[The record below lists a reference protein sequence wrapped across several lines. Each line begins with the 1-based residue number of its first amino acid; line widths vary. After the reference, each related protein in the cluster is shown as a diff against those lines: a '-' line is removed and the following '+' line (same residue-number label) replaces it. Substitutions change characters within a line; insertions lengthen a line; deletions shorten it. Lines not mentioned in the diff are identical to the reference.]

1 MVEPQFVIKASD
13 RFAVEIIR
21 RHRHFCVLYGLR
33 EQALE
38 DMKALEEIQQ
48 WQMDNPERVHYPDH
62 KHVPQTS
69 VSVGLFADLRD
80 RLNSRAGME
89 RY

>member
-38 DMKALEEIQQ
+38 DMKVLEEMQQ
-48 WQMDNPERVHYPDH
+48 WQMDNCWALVIIPIP
-62 KHVPQTS
+62 KHVPAS
-69 VSVGLFADLRD
+69 SPSLGLRD
-80 RLNSRAGME
+80 EARQS
-89 RY
+89 